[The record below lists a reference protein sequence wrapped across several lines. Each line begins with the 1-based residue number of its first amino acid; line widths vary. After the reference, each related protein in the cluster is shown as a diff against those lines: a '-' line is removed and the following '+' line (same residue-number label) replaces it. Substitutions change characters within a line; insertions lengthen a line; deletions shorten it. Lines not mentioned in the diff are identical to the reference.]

1 MKPKLEKRK
10 EIKVLSRLKLRKF
23 DSILRVKGGI
33 NKKIRE
39 GKLTAKDKVE
49 LKSHAIVKAIQI
61 KKYVR
66 N

>member
-33 NKKIRE
+33 NKNIRE
-39 GKLTAKDKVE
+39 GKLTAKDQVE
-49 LKSHAIVKAIQI
+49 LKSHSIVKAIQI

>member
-33 NKKIRE
+33 NKRIKE
-39 GKLTAKDKVE
+39 GNISKEEKQE
-49 LKSHAIVKAIQI
+49 LKSYAIKEAVQI